1 MGVRGRRFF
10 QGEGA
15 WPSMALTVLVGLLVL
30 APIGI
35 LLYQSLLSA
44 PFFAPVKRLTLEAYR
59 YVLHDPYFFQALKNS
74 FVIGLGMVA
83 IAVPLGSLFAFL
95 VAKTDLPF
103 ARWFELLLLAP
114 IFISPIILGIG
125 FIVAF
130 GPSGFISSWGEA
142 LLGRIPW
149 TIYTLPAIAVIA
161 GLTHVPY
168 VYLYVASTIQNVDA
182 ALEEAARV
190 AGARPFQMAVTV
202 TLPLVRPAL
211 IFSGIL
217 MLLLGFELFGLPLV
231 LGDTKGIMVVTTYL
245 YRLTAITGS
254 SAYHLMAAVSISVVG
269 IALLLV
275 LLQRFLLGR
284 MEGRFVA
291 IGSKGHRLERFSL
304 GGLRWVWAGLL
315 ALYLLV
321 SVVFPIIGVVVRSLV
336 VSWGPGVEFLE
347 VVTLAHYKEIFT
359 LPNLSRSVTNTLLLA
374 SVGGLVAL
382 GFYLLVALGIQ
393 RGKAWGRVLDYLSG
407 IPRAVPGIVMGLAF
421 LWLFLFVK
429 PLSPIRETLL
439 SLLIAYAVVWTPYG
453 VRLLTAALLQVGQ
466 EVEEA
471 ARVAGAS
478 PVRAFLHGTLPLLK
492 GGLLAAWFLL
502 FIQFVREY
510 STGVYLLTSGT
521 EVIGA
526 QIVALWGTGAVE
538 IIAALATLQVIIV
551 SLVFLLANRIGVRP
565 QGL

>member
-1 MGVRGRRFF
+1 MVPNARRCR
-10 QGEGA
+10 QGTSA
-15 WPSMALTVLVGLLVL
+15 WPLVALSILVGLLVM

-35 LLYQSLLSA
+35 LAYQSLLSA
-44 PFFAPVKRLTLEAYR
+44 PFFAPVKHFTLEAYR
-59 YVLHDPYFFQALKNS
+59 YVFQDPYFFQALKNS

-95 VAKTDLPF
+95 VTKTDLPF

-130 GPSGFISSWGEA
+130 SPSGFVSGWVAQFVGSV
-142 LLGRIPW
+142 PW
-149 TIYTLPAIAVIA
+149 TIYTVPAIAVIA

-182 ALEEAARV
+182 SLEEAARV
-190 AGARPFQMAVTV
+190 AGARPFNMAVTV

-211 IFSGIL
+211 IYSGIL

-231 LGDTKGIMVVTTYL
+231 LGDAKGIMVVTTYL

-254 SAYHLMAAVSISVVG
+254 SAYHLMAAVSITIVA

-275 LLQRFLLGR
+275 LLQRYLMGR

-291 IGSKGHRLERFSL
+291 IGAKGHRLEKLPL
-304 GGLRWVWAGLL
+304 GGLRWIWASFL

-321 SVVFPIIGVVVRSLV
+321 SVILPILGVVLRSLV
-336 VSWGPGVEFLE
+336 VSWGQGVELLE
-347 VVTLAHYKEIFT
+347 VITLRHYQEIFA
-359 LPNLSRSVTNTLLLA
+359 LPNLSRAVTNTLLLA
-374 SVGGLVAL
+374 SAGGLAAL
-382 GFYLLVALGIQ
+382 SFYLLVALGIQ
-393 RGKAWGRVLDYLSG
+393 RGQNLGGVLDYLSG
-407 IPRAVPGIVMGLAF
+407 TPRAVPGLVMGLAF
-421 LWLFLFVK
+421 LWVFLFVK
-429 PLSPIRETLL
+429 PLSPIRETLW
-439 SLLIAYAVVWTPYG
+439 SLLIAYTVVWMPYG
-453 VRLLTAALLQVGQ
+453 VRLLTAALLQVGR
-466 EVEEA
+466 EMEEA

-478 PVRAFLHGTLPLLK
+478 PVRAFLQATLPLLR
-492 GGLLAAWFLL
+492 GGILTAWFLL

-551 SLVFLLANRIGVRP
+551 SLIFLMATRIGIRP

>member
-1 MGVRGRRFF
+1 MVARGRGFR
-10 QGEGA
+10 QGQGA
-15 WPSMALTVLVGLLVL
+15 WPPMVLTILVGLLVL

-35 LLYQSLLSA
+35 LLYQSLLNA
-44 PFFAPVKRLTLEAYR
+44 AFFAPVKRVTLEAYR
-59 YVLHDPYFFQALKNS
+59 YVFQDPYFFEALKNS
-74 FVIGLGMVA
+74 LLIGLGMVA
-83 IAVPLGSLFAFL
+83 IAVPVGSLFAFL
-95 VAKTDLPF
+95 VTKTDLPF
-103 ARWFELLLLAP
+103 GRWFELLLLAP

-130 GPSGFISSWGEA
+130 GPSGFVSGWVEA
-142 LLGRIPW
+142 ILGRVPW
-149 TIYTLPAIAVIA
+149 TIYTVPAIAVIA

-182 ALEEAARV
+182 SLEEAARV
-190 AGARPFQMAVTV
+190 TGARPLTMALTV

-211 IFSGIL
+211 IYSGIL

-231 LGDTKGIMVVTTYL
+231 LGDAKGVMVVTTYL

-254 SAYHLMAAVSISVVG
+254 SAYHLMAAVSIIIVS

-275 LLQRFLLGR
+275 LLQRFLMGR

-291 IGSKGHRLERFSL
+291 FGARGHRVERLPL
-304 GGLRWVWAGLL
+304 GGLRWVWALVL

-321 SVVFPIIGVVVRSLV
+321 VVILPILGVMLRSLV
-336 VSWGPGVEFLE
+336 VSWGPGVDLLE
-347 VVTLAHYKEIFT
+347 VLTLAHYREIFS
-359 LPNLSRSVTNTLLLA
+359 LPNLSRAVTNTLVLA
-374 SVGGLVAL
+374 SLGGLVAL
-382 GFYLLVALGIQ
+382 AFYLLLALGIQ
-393 RGKAWGRVLDYLSG
+393 RGRAWGRVLDYLSG
-407 IPRAVPGIVMGLAF
+407 VPRAVPGLVMGLAF
-421 LWLFLFVK
+421 LWVFLFVK

-439 SLLIAYAVVWTPYG
+439 SLLLAYTVVWIPYG

-478 PVRAFLHGTLPLLK
+478 PVRAFLHGTLPLLR
-492 GGLLAAWFLL
+492 GGILTAWFLL

-551 SLVFLLANRIGVRP
+551 SLVFLLATRIGVRP